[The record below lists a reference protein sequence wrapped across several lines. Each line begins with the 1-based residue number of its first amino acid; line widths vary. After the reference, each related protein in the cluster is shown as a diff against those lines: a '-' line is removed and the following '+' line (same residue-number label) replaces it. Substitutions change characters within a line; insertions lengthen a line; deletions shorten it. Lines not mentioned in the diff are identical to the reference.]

1 MERHAGGEL
10 CMMVPSGLLLGTA
23 ALAVSLFGGLWGRAV
38 YRRLRVQERRN
49 ERITCELDRF
59 RGPFDVRGALVRRA
73 QVLSIFLAEHG
84 RRFFYA
90 VVNYGAARAAIRKN
104 DYVVFGALA
113 ALLLLAW
120 PAFALLG
127 VGGIVAEILAWI
139 LGVRALYTYIGGRY
153 NARLYEQLPDTISV
167 IVRSLRVGIPLP
179 RILDLVCREASQ
191 PTAFEF
197 TRLVQDIAMGQSLP
211 QAFANMAERID
222 VKEYRFMATVIEVQA
237 ETGGALVDIMAA
249 LEKTLR
255 ERRAMRKRAIAAAG
269 EVRLTSYVLLALP
282 LLVVLLLE
290 IQSPAYFNGL
300 LADPRGYM
308 VVALAGG
315 LWCLGLFSIRFITAK
330 VLK

>member
-1 MERHAGGEL
+1 
-10 CMMVPSGLLLGTA
+10 MMVPSGLLLIMA
-23 ALAVSLFGGLWGRAV
+23 VLAVLVGAGWWGRVA
-38 YRRLRVQERRN
+38 YRRMRVQEQRN
-49 ERITCELDRF
+49 ERITRLLGRF
-59 RGPFDVRGALVRRA
+59 RGPLDIRGPFARRMRN
-73 QVLSIFLAEHG
+73 IFYFIAEHG
-84 RRFFYA
+84 RNFFYT
-90 VVNYGAARAAIRKN
+90 VVNYGAAKAAIRKN

-113 ALLLLAW
+113 ALLLLVW

-127 VGGIVAEILAWI
+127 FLGIVAEALAWI

-153 NARLYEQLPDTISV
+153 NTRLYEQLPDTISI
-167 IVRSLRVGIPLP
+167 IVRALRVGVPLP

-197 TRLVQDIAMGQSLP
+197 TRLVQDIAVGQSLP
-211 QAFANMAERID
+211 QAFANMAERVD
-222 VKEYRFMATVIEVQA
+222 VAEYRFMATVIEVQA
-237 ETGGALVDIMAA
+237 ETGGTLVDIMAM

-255 ERRAMRKRAIAAAG
+255 ERRAMRKRAIAATG

-290 IQSPAYFNGL
+290 IQSPAYFNSL

-308 VVALAGG
+308 VLALAGG
-315 LWCLGLFSIRFITAK
+315 LWCLGLFSMRFITAR

>member
-1 MERHAGGEL
+1 MT
-10 CMMVPSGLLLGTA
+10 VPAGLLLGM
-23 ALAVSLFGGLWGRAV
+23 AVVAVLVGVGLWGRAV
-38 YRRLRVQERRN
+38 YRRMRVQERRN
-49 ERITCELDRF
+49 ERLIRLLGRF
-59 RGPFDVRGALVRRA
+59 RGPLDIRGPFARRV
-73 QVLSIFLAEHG
+73 QELFSFIAEHG
-84 RRFFYA
+84 RRFFYTI
-90 VVNYGAARAAIRKN
+90 VNYGAAKAAIRKN

-127 VGGIVAEILAWI
+127 FLGIVAEVLAWI

-153 NARLYEQLPDTISV
+153 NTQLYEQLPDTISI
-167 IVRSLRVGIPLP
+167 IVRALRVGVPLP

-197 TRLVQDIAMGQSLP
+197 TRLVQDIAVGLSLP
-211 QAFANMAERID
+211 QAFANMAERVD
-222 VKEYRFMATVIEVQA
+222 VTEYRFMATVIEVQA
-237 ETGGALVDIMAA
+237 ETGGTLVDIMAM

-255 ERRAMRKRAIAAAG
+255 ERRAIRKKAIAASG

-282 LLVVLLLE
+282 FLVVLLLE

-300 LADPRGYM
+300 LAAPRGYG
-308 VVALAGG
+308 VLALAGG
-315 LWCLGLFSIRFITAK
+315 LWCLGLFSIRFITAR